1 MDGNARFELTSA
13 SPESNFAGNYQKR
26 QRGYPAS
33 SLGRSSSFREGSDN
47 NRNVGSVK
55 VKNSRGTATSSGDL
69 PQCLMLE
76 PIALGDPKYPRSG
89 DLKRAL
95 GFSAGSNS
103 EENSIGAARLKNS
116 PPAAVGELKRLRSSV
131 ADTCAKASCYIH
143 MFFLASGRA
152 RKLDEHLNK
161 LNEFRDAM
169 PMPSKKQKRQRNE
182 LLTNERSSGS
192 TLKTG
197 SQMHGK
203 PSDSGNQ
210 KFDDR
215 PKSVVLNKRIR
226 TSIAEAR
233 VECRNNGV
241 LRQPLMVTKER
252 DMLKDN
258 NADFDTV
265 DEKIRRLP
273 AGGEGWDKKIK
284 RKRGSVGDVLLRSV
298 DNNGELKQ
306 NMHHKLTIES
316 TLQFTDSTHG
326 FSLRSYWLNFTRV
339 LSYLDVGKL
348 LCLSGASGGSNKLDP
363 IPSPRVTFKN
373 EVEKSTLSRPIKERP
388 LGKVNVKLN
397 NHEDAMCS
405 NPKVKGKASRA
416 PQSGSM
422 AAANSSV
429 NVPCLSGT
437 LESWEQP
444 QDVNKM
450 PSTGGANNRKLA
462 MPAGSCSPPITQW
475 VGQRPH
481 KISRTRRRNLVPVSN
496 HNVVQMQSEAN
507 GNQNFPSPVRL
518 SESEESGADE
528 DIITDKGVGGRELE
542 ENTANVGQSVGS
554 AAVPIKQNK
563 ILVKEETGYGVR
575 RQGCSGRVSPFSTAS
590 ISPTREK
597 LDNVGPTMPLR
608 NAKSGSGKTGRYRM
622 IFGADGTAFNFCVS
636 SISCF
641 SSYSQG
647 ESDDDREELLTAAN
661 LACSSS
667 FNACS
672 SPFWKTNED
681 LFTSVGPDE
690 KSYLSDQLKLAEELC
705 ASLAQNCNNGNSV
718 QAKLDAKCNQ
728 KMRASDSIS
737 CQRTR
742 CMKNENELRDSSDR
756 MDFVEL
762 LDSSLCGCSDAE
774 KRFGIVSPLYQR
786 VLSALIMDDE
796 IEDSEET
803 GFGIP
808 RSSVNGPFL
817 TGSENKIMDML
828 DFCKPVFRVQNRKNG
843 NAYNCGYVHPESEM
857 LVQHFQYEQMCL
869 EEKLV
874 VELQSVGLFLEAMP
888 ALDDKEDEVFNQEIA
903 QLKRRLHERI
913 GKKKT
918 RLNKLCKATQ
928 EDNIERDP
936 EQVAMD
942 YLVEL
947 TYKKILVSFSTLN
960 HLSAELHNLENFAPE
975 KLYMWPTFS
984 EEDLIVGRSEQQ
996 MKTLFPCLNMT
1007 LRSTYRGEVR
1017 EEGYMLV
1024 FEWAARSLLIIRK
1037 KKKKKEKYREKV
1049 RMVEQEGTWCI
1060 LLDQATGG
1068 SFPSKDGIAKVP
1080 KQVAL
1085 AFIKRTL
1092 ARYHKFKDS
1101 GASCFSEP
1109 ALREIISATSVSP
1122 QFAETGLISGVKLA
1136 LVNDEISM
1144 DASCKNGVAKA
1155 GRSSVSGSKGD
1166 RKTKAKSKQKTTQF
1180 SMSGNTFVDKFT
1192 DTGELANNGGNMK
1205 KDDRFMSSGNAPPLS
1220 SKETKESMDL
1230 AKLQLNDGIEE
1241 LSVDSEVGAPQDIN
1255 AWFNFDVDGL
1265 PDDDCIGL
1273 EIPNDDL
1280 SDLNFF

>member
-13 SPESNFAGNYQKR
+13 SPESNFAGNYQKG
-26 QRGYPAS
+26 RG
-33 SLGRSSSFREGSDN
+33 D
-47 NRNVGSVK
+47 
-55 VKNSRGTATSSGDL
+55 TL
-69 PQCLMLE
+69 P
-76 PIALGDPKYPRSG
+76 PVWYVRSG

-161 LNEFRDAM
+161 LNEFCDDM
-169 PMPSKKQKRQRNE
+169 PMPSKKQKRQ

-197 SQMHGK
+197 SQMHGN

-210 KFDDR
+210 KVDDR
-215 PKSVVLNKRIR
+215 PKNVVLNKRIR
-226 TSIAEAR
+226 TSMAEAR

-284 RKRGSVGDVLLRSV
+284 RKRGSVGAVLLRSV

-316 TLQFTDSTHG
+316 TMQFTDSTHG
-326 FSLRSYWLNFTRV
+326 FR
-339 LSYLDVGKL
+339 
-348 LCLSGASGGSNKLDP
+348 SGASGGSNKLDP

-416 PQSGSM
+416 PRSGSM

-429 NVPCLSGT
+429 NVPRLSGT

-475 VGQRPH
+475 VGQRPQ

-496 HNVVQMQSEAN
+496 HNVVQMQSEGCSPSDFGPRIRIGGINASLLSKSAAN

-528 DIITDKGVGGRELE
+528 DRITDKGVGGRELE
-542 ENTANVGQSVGS
+542 KNTANVGQSVGS

-563 ILVKEETGYGVR
+563 ILVKEETGYG
-575 RQGCSGRVSPFSTAS
+575 
-590 ISPTREK
+590 
-597 LDNVGPTMPLR
+597 PTMPLR
-608 NAKSGSGKTGRYRM
+608 NAKSGSGKTGSKSGPPFKKLSDRK
-622 IFGADGTAFNFCVS
+622 G
-636 SISCF
+636 F
-641 SSYSQG
+641 SRLGHVANEGSPNCSG

-728 KMRASDSIS
+728 KMRAPDSIS

-903 QLKRRLHERI
+903 QLKRGLHERI

-947 TYKKILVSFSTLN
+947 TYKKLLVSFSTLN

-984 EEDLIVGRSEQQ
+984 EEDLIVGRSEEQ

-1007 LRSTYRGEVR
+1007 LRSTYRGE
-1017 EEGYMLV
+1017 
-1024 FEWAARSLLIIRK
+1024 
-1037 KKKKKEKYREKV
+1037 
-1049 RMVEQEGTWCI
+1049 
-1060 LLDQATGG
+1060 ATGG
-1068 SFPSKDGIAKVP
+1068 SFPSKGGIAKVP

-1122 QFAETGLISGVKLA
+1122 QFTETGLISGVKLA

-1180 SMSGNTFVDKFT
+1180 SMSGNTFADKFT

-1205 KDDRFMSSGNAPPLS
+1205 QYDRFMSSDNAPPVS

-1230 AKLQLNDGIEE
+1230 AKLPLNDSIEE
-1241 LSVDSEVGAPQDIN
+1241 LGVDSEISAPQDIN

>member
-13 SPESNFAGNYQKR
+13 GPESNFAGNYQNRK
-26 QRGYPAS
+26 RGYPAPT
-33 SLGRSSSFREGSDN
+33 LGRSSSFREGSDN
-47 NRNVGSVK
+47 NTNVGSVK

-76 PIALGDPKYPRSG
+76 PIVLGDPKYARSA

-103 EENSIGAARLKNS
+103 EENSIGAARLKIS

-161 LNEFRDAM
+161 LNEFSDA
-169 PMPSKKQKRQRNE
+169 MPSKKQKRQRNE
-182 LLTNERSSGS
+182 LLTNGRSSGS

-197 SQMHGK
+197 SQMHGN

-210 KFDDR
+210 KVDDR
-215 PKSVVLNKRIR
+215 PKNVVLNKRIR

-233 VECRNNGV
+233 YVASSV
-241 LRQPLMVTKER
+241 LSL
-252 DMLKDN
+252 LS
-258 NADFDTV
+258 FW
-265 DEKIRRLP
+265 RLP

-284 RKRGSVGDVLLRSV
+284 RKRGSVGAVLLRSV

-316 TLQFTDSTHG
+316 TMQFTDSTHG
-326 FSLRSYWLNFTRV
+326 FR
-339 LSYLDVGKL
+339 
-348 LCLSGASGGSNKLDP
+348 SGASGGSNKLDP

-388 LGKVNVKLN
+388 LGKVNVK
-397 NHEDAMCS
+397 
-405 NPKVKGKASRA
+405 KASRA
-416 PQSGSM
+416 PRSGSM

-429 NVPCLSGT
+429 NVPRLSGT

-475 VGQRPH
+475 VGQRPQ

-496 HNVVQMQSEAN
+496 HNVVQMQSEGCSPSDFGPRIRIGGINASLLSKSAAN

-518 SESEESGADE
+518 SESEEFGADE
-528 DIITDKGVGGRELE
+528 DRITDKGVGGRELE

-575 RQGCSGRVSPFSTAS
+575 RQRCSGRVSPFSTAS

-608 NAKSGSGKTGRYRM
+608 NAKSGSGKTGSKSGPPFKKLSDRK
-622 IFGADGTAFNFCVS
+622 G
-636 SISCF
+636 F
-641 SSYSQG
+641 SRLGHVANEGSPNCSG

-705 ASLAQNCNNGNSV
+705 ASLAQNCNNGNSF
-718 QAKLDAKCNQ
+718 QAKLVCMQ
-728 KMRASDSIS
+728 PKMRASDSIS

-774 KRFGIVSPLYQR
+774 KRFDIVSPLYQR

-903 QLKRRLHERI
+903 QLKRGLHERI

-947 TYKKILVSFSTLN
+947 TYKKLLVSFSTLN

-1007 LRSTYRGEVR
+1007 LRSTYRGE
-1017 EEGYMLV
+1017 
-1024 FEWAARSLLIIRK
+1024 
-1037 KKKKKEKYREKV
+1037 
-1049 RMVEQEGTWCI
+1049 
-1060 LLDQATGG
+1060 ATGG

-1109 ALREIISATSVSP
+1109 ALWEIISATSVSP
-1122 QFAETGLISGVKLA
+1122 KFAETGLISGVKLA

-1166 RKTKAKSKQKTTQF
+1166 R
-1180 SMSGNTFVDKFT
+1180 
-1192 DTGELANNGGNMK
+1192 ELANNGGNMK

-1241 LSVDSEVGAPQDIN
+1241 LGVDSEVGAPQDIN

>member
-161 LNEFRDAM
+161 LNEFCDDM

-182 LLTNERSSGS
+182 LSTNERSSGS

-197 SQMHGK
+197 SQMHGN

-210 KFDDR
+210 KVDDR
-215 PKSVVLNKRIR
+215 PKNVVLNKRIR
-226 TSIAEAR
+226 TSMAEAR

-284 RKRGSVGDVLLRSV
+284 RKRGSVGAVLLRSV

-363 IPSPRVTFKN
+363 IPSPRVTFK
-373 EVEKSTLSRPIKERP
+373 KT
-388 LGKVNVKLN
+388 KLN

-416 PQSGSM
+416 PRSGSM

-475 VGQRPH
+475 VGQRPQ

-496 HNVVQMQSEAN
+496 HNVVQMQSEGCSPSDFGPRIRIGGINASLLSKIAAN

-528 DIITDKGVGGRELE
+528 DRITDKGVGGRELE

-608 NAKSGSGKTGRYRM
+608 NAKSGSGKTGR
-622 IFGADGTAFNFCVS
+622 
-636 SISCF
+636 
-641 SSYSQG
+641 

-718 QAKLDAKCNQ
+718 QAKLVCMQ
-728 KMRASDSIS
+728 PKMRASDSIS

-903 QLKRRLHERI
+903 QLKRGLQEWI

-918 RLNKLCKATQ
+918 RLNKLCKVTQ

-947 TYKKILVSFSTLN
+947 TYKKLLVSFSTLN

-1017 EEGYMLV
+1017 EEGQLEEASPLKMG
-1024 FEWAARSLLIIRK
+1024 LLR
-1037 KKKKKEKYREKV
+1037 
-1049 RMVEQEGTWCI
+1049 
-1060 LLDQATGG
+1060 
-1068 SFPSKDGIAKVP
+1068 
-1080 KQVAL
+1080 
-1085 AFIKRTL
+1085 
-1092 ARYHKFKDS
+1092 
-1101 GASCFSEP
+1101 ASCFSEP

-1122 QFAETGLISGVKLA
+1122 QFTETGLISGVKLA

-1155 GRSSVSGSKGD
+1155 GWSSVSGSKGD

-1205 KDDRFMSSGNAPPLS
+1205 QYDRFMSSDNAPPVS

-1230 AKLQLNDGIEE
+1230 AKLPLNDSIEE
-1241 LSVDSEVGAPQDIN
+1241 LGVDSEISAPQDIN